1 MKIAIIGSG
10 GREHALAWKLQ
21 QSPKVEKLLCL
32 PGNPGTVGVATNVAV
47 TIENH
52 DAIIDILKQ
61 YKIDLAVIGP
71 EAPLVDGLADKVR
84 NAGIRCFG
92 PGQQAAM
99 IEGSKAFSKEFMK
112 RHGIPTADFRT
123 FSREQLYD
131 AIRYL
136 DELPMPVV
144 IKASGLAAG
153 KGVLICSER
162 DEAREVTRS
171 MLQGDAFK
179 EAGATIVI
187 EEFLEGEEVSVFA
200 LCDGSR
206 FVTLMPAQ
214 DHKKILDGDKGKNT
228 GGMGAYAPAP
238 IATDEI
244 LQTARKNVLV
254 PTVQGMRDEGY
265 PFIGCLYAGLI
276 LTASGI
282 KVLEYN
288 CRFGDPEAQVVLP
301 LIDDDLAEILYA
313 CAGGELKQ
321 DSIRFHEASAVCVV
335 MASGGYPDTY
345 KTGLKIGGLQNI
357 KEEDGVVVFH
367 AGTKREGDSI
377 LTAGGRVLGV
387 TAIGYKDDLQETIRS
402 AYRAVEKITF
412 DGAYYRSDIGAK
424 GLDRK

>member
-32 PGNPGTVGVATNVAV
+32 PGNPGTAGVATNVAV

-84 NAGIRCFG
+84 EAGIRCFG

-424 GLDRK
+424 GLGGK

>member
-1 MKIAIIGSG
+1 MNIAIIGSG
-10 GREHALAWKLQ
+10 GREHALTWKLQ
-21 QSPKVEKLLCL
+21 QSPKVEKIICL
-32 PGNPGTVGVATNVAV
+32 PGNPGTAGLATNVAV

-84 NAGIRCFG
+84 NVGIHCFG
-92 PGQQAAM
+92 PGQRAAM
-99 IEGSKAFSKEFMK
+99 IEGSKAFSKDFMK
-112 RHGIPTADFRT
+112 RHGIPTAEFRT

-136 DELPMPVV
+136 DEIPMPVV

-171 MLQGDAFK
+171 MLQGDSFK

-244 LQTARKNVLV
+244 LQTARETVLV
-254 PTVQGMRDEGY
+254 PTVNGMRAEGY

-313 CAGGELKQ
+313 CAGGDLKL
-321 DSIRFHEASAVCVV
+321 DSIKFHEASAVCVV
-335 MASGGYPDTY
+335 MASGGYPDSY

-367 AGTKREGDSI
+367 AGTKREDDAI

-412 DGAYYRSDIGAK
+412 DGAYYRSDIGVK
-424 GLDRK
+424 GLERK